1 MAETADTI
9 IKDALQEISIAQE
22 SEASFEP
29 EETQDAI
36 RYLNRMM
43 SSFAARGI
51 TLGYTQV
58 SSLGD
63 EITVPDGALE
73 GMVKNLAVRLFN
85 QYSVPGTPVPAL
97 LLQEARQG
105 RDDMRAVAID
115 SIGPALFPGTMP
127 IGSGNETSPGLF
139 NDHFYSEDGA
149 AVDLEQGGVVGIES
163 DTVIPDDQ

>member
-1 MAETADTI
+1 MEKAETI

-22 SEASFEP
+22 SEAAFEA

-43 SSFAARGI
+43 AAFASNGI
-51 TLGYTQV
+51 TLGFTQV
-58 SSLGD
+58 STLGD
-63 EITVPDGALE
+63 LITVPDGALE
-73 GMVKNLAVRLFN
+73 GMVKNLAVRLFS
-85 QYSVPGTPVPAL
+85 QFSIPGTPIPAL

-127 IGSGNETSPGLF
+127 IGSGNETTPGLF
-139 NDHFYSEDGA
+139 NDHFYKEDGA
-149 AVDLEQGGVVGIES
+149 SVELEQGGVIGIET
-163 DTVIPDDQ
+163 DTEIPNDQ